1 MARIVVRRNAKLQ
14 RRNKPEEAFM
24 MTRRTASAGLVTSAI
39 LTAAAFAQTVGYPAR
54 LESHFRWS
62 ETQRPYWLA
71 GAPLQ
76 IAPCSARFPC

>member
-1 MARIVVRRNAKLQ
+1 
-14 RRNKPEEAFM
+14 M

-76 IAPCSARFPC
+76 IAPCSARFPERRGVRSQYPWRPRREGDSRH

>member
-39 LTAAAFAQTVGYPAR
+39 LTAAAFAQTVGYP
-54 LESHFRWS
+54 H
-62 ETQRPYWLA
+62 
-71 GAPLQ
+71 G
-76 IAPCSARFPC
+76 